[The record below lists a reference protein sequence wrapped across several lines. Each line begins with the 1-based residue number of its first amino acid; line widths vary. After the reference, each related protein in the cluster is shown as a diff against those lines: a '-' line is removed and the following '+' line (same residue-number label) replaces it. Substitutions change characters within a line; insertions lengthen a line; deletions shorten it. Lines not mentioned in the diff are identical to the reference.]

1 MTALPGVESGQ
12 SGRFEGY
19 MEENRIR
26 TVLAEKLTAY
36 RKRAGMT
43 QAELAEKLNYS
54 DKSISKWERGDG
66 MPDLLV
72 LCRLADFYDVPL
84 DAFLREGPLARSQA
98 EQKSRHIIIT
108 LISIGLVFF
117 VAAIGFFVC
126 YLLKVP
132 VRWLAFV
139 YAVPVSMI
147 LLVVFSHKWSNLLW
161 QALSVSGLVWTLCAA
176 VYISFVAIGGIQKVA
191 MLFMVAAV
199 FQVLI
204 ILWYVLMLVRKRNKA
219 RKEADHVLS

>member
-1 MTALPGVESGQ
+1 
-12 SGRFEGY
+12 

-26 TVLAEKLTAY
+26 TILAEKLTAY

-72 LCRLADFYDVPL
+72 LCRLADLYDVPL
-84 DAFLREGPLARSQA
+84 DAFLREGPLVRSQA
-98 EQKSRHIIIT
+98 EQRSRQAIIT
-108 LISIGLVFF
+108 LLSLGLVIF
-117 VAAIGFFVC
+117 VSAIAFFVC
-126 YLLKVP
+126 HVAQ
-132 VRWLAFV
+132 VRVGWLSFI
-139 YAVPVSMI
+139 YAVPVGMI
-147 LLVVFSHKWSNLLW
+147 LLVIFSHIWGNTLH
-161 QALSVSGLVWTLCAA
+161 QAISVSLLDWSLCGA
-176 VYISFVAIGGIQKVA
+176 VYISFRAMSNIPRME

-204 ILWYVLMLVRKRNKA
+204 ILWYVLMFVRRRNRA
-219 RKEADHVLS
+219 RKGAGNVLS

>member
-1 MTALPGVESGQ
+1 
-12 SGRFEGY
+12 
-19 MEENRIR
+19 MEETRIR

-72 LCRLADFYDVPL
+72 LCRLADLYDVPL
-84 DAFLREGPLARSQA
+84 DAFLREGALVRSQT
-98 EQKSRHIIIT
+98 EQRSRRVIIT

-117 VAAIGFFVC
+117 IAAIGFFVC
-126 YLLKVP
+126 YLAGVK
-132 VRWLAFV
+132 VRWLAFI

-147 LLVVFSHKWSNLLW
+147 LLVVFSHLW
-161 QALSVSGLVWTLCAA
+161 GRILYQALSVSGLVWSLCAA
-176 VYISFVAIGGIQKVA
+176 VYISFIAISPHHHRVA

-219 RKEADHVLS
+219 RKAADTTRTEKE

>member
-1 MTALPGVESGQ
+1 
-12 SGRFEGY
+12 

-36 RKRAGMT
+36 RKRAGLT

-72 LCRLADFYDVPL
+72 LCRLADLYDVPL
-84 DAFLREGPLARSQA
+84 DAFLREGALVRSQA
-98 EQKSRHIIIT
+98 EQKSRRIIIT
-108 LISIGLVFF
+108 LISIGLAFF
-117 VAAIGFFVC
+117 VATVAFFVC
-126 YLLKVP
+126 YLAKVD
-132 VRWLAFV
+132 VGWLAFI

-147 LLVVFSHKWSNLLW
+147 LLVVFSHLWSNLFW
-161 QALSVSGLVWTLCAA
+161 QALSVSGLVWTLCVA
-176 VYISFVAIGGIQKVA
+176 VYVSFVAIAGMRDVA
-191 MLFMVAAV
+191 MLFIVAAV
-199 FQVLI
+199 FQVLV

-219 RKEADHVLS
+219 RKEAGDALS

>member
-1 MTALPGVESGQ
+1 
-12 SGRFEGY
+12 

-26 TVLAEKLTAY
+26 TILAQKLTAY

-72 LCRLADFYDVPL
+72 LCQLADLYDVPL
-84 DAFLREGPLARSQA
+84 DAFLREGPLQRSQR
-98 EQKSRHIIIT
+98 EQRSRHAIIT
-108 LISIGLVFF
+108 LLSLGLVVFIS
-117 VAAIGFFVC
+117 AIAFFVC
-126 YLLKVP
+126 HLAQ
-132 VRWLAFV
+132 VRVGWLSFV
-139 YAVPVSMI
+139 YAVPVCMI
-147 LLVVFSHKWSNLLW
+147 LLVVFSHVWAGTLHQAISVTLLD
-161 QALSVSGLVWTLCAA
+161 WTLCAA
-176 VYISFVAIGGIQKVA
+176 VYISFRAISGVERME

-204 ILWYVLMLVRKRNKA
+204 VLWYVLMYVRRRNRT
-219 RKEADHVLS
+219 RKGNGNVLS

>member
-1 MTALPGVESGQ
+1 
-12 SGRFEGY
+12 
-19 MEENRIR
+19 MEETRIR
-26 TVLAEKLTAY
+26 TILAQKLAAY

-72 LCRLADFYDVPL
+72 LCRLADLYDVPL
-84 DAFLREGPLARSQA
+84 DAFLRDGPMVRSQR
-98 EQKSRHIIIT
+98 EQKTRHLIIT
-108 LISIGLVFF
+108 LISIGLAFF
-117 VAAIGFFVC
+117 VSAIAFFVC
-126 YLLKVP
+126 YLAKVE
-132 VRWLAFV
+132 VGWLAFV

-147 LLVVFSHKWSNLLW
+147 LLVVFSHVWAGTLHQAISVTLLD
-161 QALSVSGLVWTLCAA
+161 WTLCAA
-176 VYISFVAIGGIQKVA
+176 VYISFRAISGVERME

-204 ILWYVLMLVRKRNKA
+204 VLWYVLMYVRRRNRT
-219 RKEADHVLS
+219 RKGNGNVLS